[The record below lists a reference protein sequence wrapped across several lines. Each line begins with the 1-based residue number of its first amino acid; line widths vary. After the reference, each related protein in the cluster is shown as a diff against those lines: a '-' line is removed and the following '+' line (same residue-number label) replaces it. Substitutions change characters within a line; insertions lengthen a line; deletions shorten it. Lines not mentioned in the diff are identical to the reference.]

1 MLSILKDLNHYR
13 SFLICFLLLNCNK
26 EQQQLQ
32 KIKGYAL
39 GTSYTI
45 SYIASEFNPEVLIQR
60 VDSIFEVLN
69 NSLSTYIPDSDISKR
84 DSSRFLAVTI
94 ISSNVEDA
102 DCSEGSSE

>member
-39 GTSYTI
+39 GTSYSI
-45 SYIASEFNPEVLIQR
+45 SYIASELNPEVLIQR
-60 VDSIFEVLN
+60 VDSILKF
-69 NSLSTYIPDSDISKR
+69 
-84 DSSRFLAVTI
+84 
-94 ISSNVEDA
+94 
-102 DCSEGSSE
+102 